1 MSDQRIVL
9 TEEFTDALA
18 RLEAGESMFLTG
30 KAGTGKST
38 LIREFLR
45 RCEASSAA
53 PPDSSGEDWASETDL
68 TGDDAPSGRTVVVA
82 APTGIAALNV
92 GGYTIHRLFGFPPQ
106 ITLEEVRHGRYYPG
120 RFAGTL
126 KALDTL
132 IIDEASMVRAD
143 LFDQLVAA
151 LERFGPRPGARLG
164 GVQLVLV
171 GDLLQLPPVVT
182 ESERARFE
190 TRYETPYFF
199 SADSWRAE
207 DFPTVSLTT
216 VFRQLGDDRLTAVLN
231 AIREGVLLGT
241 AREDLN
247 RHVEPDF
254 EPPEGE
260 FWLTLATTN
269 RIAESR
275 NRRRLERLPGPEHVC
290 RAVLRGEQ
298 DGFDRPV
305 EERLVFKVGAQIM
318 FLTNDPMG
326 RWVNGTLG
334 HVMEVGVDDDGEPR
348 VGVLLRDGQVV
359 EVGPHTWDIT
369 RPEVHGGTLTHLVV
383 GTYRQLP
390 FKLAWAITVHK
401 SQGQTADRLVVDL
414 SGGTFSYGQ
423 LYVALSRVTSL
434 SGLVLTRPVFPRD
447 MKTDRRILRFLRGGS
462 SAEGRRRRCA
472 LAVLTIGEEGRMS
485 RPRPVELAVA
495 FEDGTALS
503 TLVNPQRD
511 LGDARTA
518 YGIAT
523 ADILLAPTLAEAWT
537 VLSPVMA
544 GHVPVAEDVDRTL
557 GLIDFELKRLG
568 HVEPMPFGAE
578 APRPQSGRAGSGSG
592 SLFRRRPR
600 RALEAARAVLEDLR
614 QAELQD
620 PEALD
625 RTATEFEPSEDTV
638 QGAGHLLTRDPGSPS
653 PSFEE
658 MPGLGAL
665 LEVSRQAGG
674 ILLGEEPVV
683 GDHDADS
690 WHAAA
695 RQTVADQLAAAAAR
709 AQLTDQVARRLERAG
724 QLLGRH
730 LVAPE
735 RLAAASG
742 SSAAL
747 GSLLQ
752 PGTRVCFTG
761 EAVSSDGRLWSRDQ
775 MTALAADCGLAPVA
789 NVTKTRCDVLVV
801 AELGT
806 QSGKARKAQEYG
818 KPVLAAEQ
826 FFTWAGVDRRAGEG

>member
-9 TEEFTDALA
+9 TEEFSDALA

-45 RCEASSAA
+45 RCETGSAA
-53 PPDSSGEDWASETDL
+53 QRTQPAEDWASEDWVSEDWASETAL
-68 TGDDAPSGRTVVVA
+68 TDDVPSGRAVVVA

-92 GGYTIHRLFGFPPQ
+92 GGYTIHRLFGFHPQ
-106 ITLEEVRHGRYYPG
+106 ITLEEIRHGRYYPG

-151 LERFGPRPGARLG
+151 LERFGPRPGQRLG

-182 ESERARFE
+182 ESERVRFE

-231 AIREGVLLGT
+231 SIREGVLLGT

-247 RHVEPDF
+247 RHVDPEF

-275 NRRRLERLPGPEHVC
+275 NRRRLERLPGPEHAC

-305 EERLVFKVGAQIM
+305 EERLVFAVGAQIM
-318 FLTNDPMG
+318 FFTNDPLG

-334 HVMEVGVDDDGEPR
+334 HVVEVGVDDDGEPR
-348 VGVLLRDGQVV
+348 VGVVLRDGARVD
-359 EVGPHTWDIT
+359 VGPHTWDIT

-383 GTYRQLP
+383 GTYTQLP

-434 SGLVLTRPVFPRD
+434 SGLVLTRPVFPKD
-447 MKTDRRILRFLRGGS
+447 MKTDRRILRFLRGGA
-462 SAEGRRRRCA
+462 SAEERRPRCA

-518 YGIAT
+518 YEIAT
-523 ADILLAPTLAEAWT
+523 ADVLLAPTLAEAWA
-537 VLSPVMA
+537 VLSPALA

-578 APRPQSGRAGSGSG
+578 APRPPSGRAG
-592 SLFRRRPR
+592 PR

-614 QAELQD
+614 QAEAQD
-620 PEALD
+620 PEVVD
-625 RTATEFEPSEDTV
+625 RTATVFEPSEDTV
-638 QGAGHLLTRDPGSPS
+638 QAAGHLLTRDPATPS
-653 PSFEE
+653 PSLEE

-665 LEVSRQAGG
+665 LGVSRQAGG
-674 ILLGEEPVV
+674 ILLGEELVV
-683 GDHDADS
+683 GDDDADS

-695 RQTVADQLAAAAAR
+695 RQTVADQLTAAAAR
-709 AQLTDQVARRLERAG
+709 AQLTDEVARRLERAG
-724 QLLGRH
+724 RLLGRE

-735 RLAAASG
+735 RLAATVG
-742 SSAAL
+742 SREAPDE
-747 GSLLQ
+747 LLQ
-752 PGTRVCFTG
+752 PGTRICFTG
-761 EAVSSDGRLWSRDQ
+761 EAVSADGRLWSRDQ
-775 MTALAADCGLAPVA
+775 MTALAADRGLAPVA
-789 NVTKTRCDVLVV
+789 TVTKTRCDVLVV

-826 FFTWAGVDRRAGEG
+826 FFTWAGVR

>member
-1 MSDQRIVL
+1 MSNQRIVL
-9 TEEFTDALA
+9 TEEFSDALA

-45 RCEASSAA
+45 RCEAGSAA
-53 PPDSSGEDWASETDL
+53 QSTQPGEDWASEDWASETALTDDE
-68 TGDDAPSGRTVVVA
+68 GPSGRAVVVA

-92 GGYTIHRLFGFPPQ
+92 GGYTIHRLFGFHPQ
-106 ITLEEVRHGRYYPG
+106 ITLEEIRHGRYYPG

-151 LERFGPRPGARLG
+151 LERFGPRPGQRLG

-182 ESERARFE
+182 ESERVRFE

-231 AIREGVLLGT
+231 SIREGVLLGA

-247 RHVEPDF
+247 RHVDPEF

-275 NRRRLERLPGPEHVC
+275 NRRRLERLPGPEHAC

-305 EERLVFKVGAQIM
+305 EERLVFAVGAQIM

-334 HVMEVGVDDDGEPR
+334 HVVEVGVDDDGEPR
-348 VGVLLRDGQVV
+348 VGVVLRDGARVD
-359 EVGPHTWDIT
+359 VGPHTWDIT

-383 GTYRQLP
+383 GTYTQLP

-434 SGLVLTRPVFPRD
+434 SGLVLTRPVFPKD
-447 MKTDRRILRFLRGGS
+447 MKTDRRILRFLRGGA
-462 SAEGRRRRCA
+462 SAEGRRPRCA
-472 LAVLTIGEEGRMS
+472 LAVLTIGDEGRMS

-511 LGDARTA
+511 LGDARIA

-523 ADILLAPTLAEAWT
+523 ADVLLAPTLSEAWT
-537 VLSPVMA
+537 VLSPALA

-578 APRPQSGRAGSGSG
+578 APRPPSGRAG
-592 SLFRRRPR
+592 PR
-600 RALEAARAVLEDLR
+600 RALEAARAVLEDVR
-614 QAELQD
+614 QAEAQD
-620 PEALD
+620 PEVLD

-638 QGAGHLLTRDPGSPS
+638 QGTGHLLTRDPAAPS

-665 LEVSRQAGG
+665 LEVSSQAGG
-674 ILLGEEPVV
+674 VLLGEEPVV
-683 GDHDADS
+683 GDDDADS

-695 RQTVADQLAAAAAR
+695 RQTVADQLVAAASR
-709 AQLTDQVARRLERAG
+709 AQLTDEVARRLERAG
-724 QLLGRH
+724 RLLGRE

-735 RLAAASG
+735 RLAATAG
-742 SSAAL
+742 SPEAL
-747 GSLLQ
+747 DELLQ
-752 PGTRVCFTG
+752 PGTRICFTG
-761 EAVSSDGRLWSRDQ
+761 EAVSADGRLWSRDQ
-775 MTALAADCGLAPVA
+775 MTALASRCGLAPVA
-789 NVTKTRCDVLVV
+789 TVTKTRCDVLVV

-826 FFTWAGVDRRAGEG
+826 FFTWAGVG